1 VVGASTRRGSSGRI
15 VYHALSQRSPLQSLM
30 GEAPRTS
37 QRCCWTTIILAGVK
51 KQWTS
56 RRRPNLYFVPLI
68 YRSPSQTDK
77 IKVAG
82 DASRGLLA
90 TSAAHSLGMAARSRL
105 DATTSLISQV
115 TFDELCCSGT
125 EYNHIGLESCPS
137 HKDLRLDKRHA
148 SLLAHPCQWY
158 VPILISL

>member
-1 VVGASTRRGSSGRI
+1 
-15 VYHALSQRSPLQSLM
+15 
-30 GEAPRTS
+30 
-37 QRCCWTTIILAGVK
+37 
-51 KQWTS
+51 
-56 RRRPNLYFVPLI
+56 
-68 YRSPSQTDK
+68 
-77 IKVAG
+77 
-82 DASRGLLA
+82 
-90 TSAAHSLGMAARSRL
+90 MAARSRL

-158 VPILISL
+158 LYLYHCDHLRYSQLSLVTEAPARVNVAGSIRPRLRIPYRFSYGLTALRRAIIMAVARKVSIMPDGHMALFSARACAL